1 MNKKLIEMM
10 VALQTRKAKK
20 GQGVIEYAGALVI
33 AAAIVAGVLLIGPQ
47 GLKDLFTT
55 ILDTVTANFT
65 AALNQP

>member
-1 MNKKLIEMM
+1 MYQMLIAMMASNKS
-10 VALQTRKAKK
+10 KK

-47 GLKDLFTT
+47 GLSDLFTT

-65 AALNQP
+65 AALNQ